1 MKKPTLEER
10 FEAAAKRAAKTKLVL
25 APDVLLHLYAYYK
38 QASGESLSYKIIPD
52 NDLRSAFKQNALFQA
67 RNLSKEQAMERYIEY
82 VDRFITD

>member
-1 MKKPTLEER
+1 MKKSTLEAR
-10 FEAAAKRAAKTKLVL
+10 FEAAAEKAAKTKLVL

-67 RNLSKEQAMERYIEY
+67 RNLSRKQAMKRYIEY
-82 VDRFITD
+82 VERYIID